1 MYMHLGITNIYEH
14 IFIFTARIR
23 LACTLKVNGR
33 DRSNVTLNQDET
45 ITFIAKA
52 DQNNDAVNTA
62 GLYSWVE
69 LITEKI
75 KKNYTNFYDNHCD
88 TNYHLYHLDSIY
100 YIRRTVRNGHS

>member
-1 MYMHLGITNIYEH
+1 MYIHVGITNIQEH

-45 ITFIAKA
+45 TTFIAKA

-69 LITEKI
+69 LINEKI
-75 KKNYTNFYDNHCD
+75 KKKTTQIPMTI

-100 YIRRTVRNGHS
+100 YIRRNVRNSHS

>member
-45 ITFIAKA
+45 TTFIAKA

-75 KKNYTNFYDNHCD
+75 KKKT
-88 TNYHLYHLDSIY
+88 TQISMTIIATPTTIY
-100 YIRRTVRNGHS
+100 II

>member
-1 MYMHLGITNIYEH
+1 MYMHVGITNIYEH

-52 DQNNDAVNTA
+52 DQTNDAVNTA

-75 KKNYTNFYDNHCD
+75 NKNYTNFYDNHCD

-100 YIRRTVRNGHS
+100 YIRRIVRNNHS

>member
-1 MYMHLGITNIYEH
+1 MYMHVGITNIYEH

-45 ITFIAKA
+45 TTFIAKA

-69 LITEKI
+69 LINEKI
-75 KKNYTNFYDNHCD
+75 KKNYKNSYDNHCD

-100 YIRRTVRNGHS
+100 YIRRNVRNSHS